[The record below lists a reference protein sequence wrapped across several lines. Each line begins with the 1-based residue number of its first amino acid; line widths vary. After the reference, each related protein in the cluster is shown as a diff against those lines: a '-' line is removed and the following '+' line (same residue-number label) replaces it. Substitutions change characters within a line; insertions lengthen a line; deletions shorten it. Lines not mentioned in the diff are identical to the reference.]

1 MDTNDT
7 LLLIL
12 SELKDLKQGQQ
23 EIKQHLEKHDG
34 QLAAIAEAVNIS
46 NSALNSKIDTL
57 DKKFDERFNILESRT
72 NINTIDIN
80 KLRAAQ

>member
-23 EIKQHLEKHDG
+23 EMKQDIKEIKQHLEKHDG

-46 NSALNSKIDTL
+46 NSELNSKIATV
-57 DKKFDERFNILESRT
+57 DKKVNVTACDILE
-72 NINTIDIN
+72 
-80 KLRAAQ
+80 LRAAK